1 MADAVVNQDA
11 IRAAKITQ
19 ALQLAAQAQAQC
31 GEVANADVKPLPER
45 LYPVEGIQSPVRAP
59 Q

>member
-1 MADAVVNQDA
+1 MADTVVNQDA

-31 GEVANADVKPLPER
+31 GEVAKADSKPLPER
-45 LYPVEGIQSPVRAP
+45 VYPVEGIQAPARAP